1 MGQIIYRKNIL
12 KELKKKGY
20 TTTRLRKDRLLSD
33 RAVQTLREGKPLS
46 FKNLAKICELLCCDI
61 GDILVYVDDHDRDI
75 EGFPV
80 LRYRQDEDGRL

>member
-1 MGQIIYRKNIL
+1 M
-12 KELKKKGY
+12 
-20 TTTRLRKDRLLSD
+20 
-33 RAVQTLREGKPLS
+33 S

-75 EGFPV
+75 EEFPA

>member
-1 MGQIIYRKNIL
+1 MGQIVYKKDIL

-20 TTTRLRKDRLLSD
+20 TTTRLRKDQLLTD

-46 FKNLAKICELLCCDI
+46 FKNLAKICELLCCDV

-75 EGFPV
+75 E
-80 LRYRQDEDGRL
+80 EDPYLK